1 MDGETEIVT
10 TERPLHVRAF
20 RIKALL
26 FDFDGTLTH
35 PGSLD
40 LPGFAR
46 SIGCPAGRPVLEW
59 IESLPDAHERGH
71 CARLLEEFELRAAAE
86 SHPNPGAEEVVR
98 ELRALGLKLGILSRN
113 GRAAIDRSLL
123 NFPSLTAADFDLII
137 TRDTPLPPKPAPD
150 GILHAANSLRVRV
163 EEVMLV
169 GDYVLDLRASR
180 QAGSIGV
187 LLINDSDRPPCSD

>member
-71 CARLLEEFELRAAAE
+71 CARLLEEFELRAAARIPTRVQRKWFE
-86 SHPNPGAEEVVR
+86 S
-98 ELRALGLKLGILSRN
+98 
-113 GRAAIDRSLL
+113 
-123 NFPSLTAADFDLII
+123 
-137 TRDTPLPPKPAPD
+137 
-150 GILHAANSLRVRV
+150 
-163 EEVMLV
+163 
-169 GDYVLDLRASR
+169 
-180 QAGSIGV
+180 
-187 LLINDSDRPPCSD
+187 